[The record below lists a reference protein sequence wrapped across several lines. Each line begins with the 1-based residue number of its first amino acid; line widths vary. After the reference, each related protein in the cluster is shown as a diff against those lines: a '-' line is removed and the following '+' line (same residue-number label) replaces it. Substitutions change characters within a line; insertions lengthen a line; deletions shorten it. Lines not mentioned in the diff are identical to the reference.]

1 MLKVKWKKSRE
12 IVQKLHRLNCEIP
25 YRVYVLQLNSPRA
38 PRAAAETRRAH
49 AAGIRQQIHFV
60 NVHFVFPDSIAK
72 AIGCCRC
79 LSLSQLQQA
88 TLVLGKQFTICA
100 Q

>member
-25 YRVYVLQLNSPRA
+25 YRVYSPRA

-49 AAGIRQQIHFV
+49 AARIRQQIHFV
-60 NVHFVFPDSIAK
+60 NVHFVLPDSVAK
-72 AIGCCRC
+72 AIGCCRR
-79 LSLSQLQQA
+79 LPLSQLQQA